1 MNSIIETC
9 PSSKHLLT
17 RIKEGACHTSR
28 PAAGL
33 ALGGVWQKDADALSK
48 SSKHLKASTRHS
60 SAGAVF
66 EFSNPL
72 QQKQRH
78 VSDRSKTFGTQ
89 NSPWRHG
96 AMAPATQMRLLRLL
110 GHGRNSS
117 SCCLSSRQ
125 DLRSAATSRNV
136 LNVYNICIIQNRS
149 YIKDQI
155 PQLAWPSALTSIR
168 VRLPAPQKGNYN
180 LLHSDCGSKNLS
192 LPRCPE
198 EHQCHVVRLGPWQC
212 AESLRPDTL
221 CPCVF
226 AI

>member
-1 MNSIIETC
+1 MECGKKTLMHSQNPQSI
-9 PSSKHLLT
+9 SKPVQD
-17 RIKEGACHTSR
+17 IQAQG
-28 PAAGL
+28 P
-33 ALGGVWQKDADALSK
+33 
-48 SSKHLKASTRHS
+48 
-60 SAGAVF
+60 
-66 EFSNPL
+66 FSNFQIHFSKNNDMSVTGP
-72 QQKQRH
+72 RH
-78 VSDRSKTFGTQ
+78 LER
-89 NSPWRHG
+89 RIHHG

-212 AESLRPDTL
+212 AEIASS
-221 CPCVF
+221 
-226 AI
+226 

>member
-72 QQKQRH
+72 QQKQRY

-96 AMAPATQMRLLRLL
+96 TSDTNAPPPTPRPRAKQLQLLPVVST
-110 GHGRNSS
+110 GSS
-117 SCCLSSRQ
+117 ISGNL
-125 DLRSAATSRNV
+125 
-136 LNVYNICIIQNRS
+136 
-149 YIKDQI
+149 
-155 PQLAWPSALTSIR
+155 
-168 VRLPAPQKGNYN
+168 QK
-180 LLHSDCGSKNLS
+180 
-192 LPRCPE
+192 CPE
-198 EHQCHVVRLGPWQC
+198 
-212 AESLRPDTL
+212 
-221 CPCVF
+221 CV
-226 AI
+226 